1 MEKEDPI
8 ARIDRQRAEK
18 KGSKNVVVA
27 ILAALAVILAVVLAV
42 VASRDYKLVKELEQ
56 DKADLENRIT
66 ELKTDFDNLQSDYDY
81 INTQLDSSREE
92 VAMLVDRIKKT
103 EATNRQQMRKYEK
116 ELGTL
121 RSIMKSYVAQI
132 DSLNTANRKLADE
145 LSSSKKEL
153 AKATGENKEL
163 SAKVES
169 LSSKVATG
177 AIVKARGLSAKAYNN
192 SNKATDRSSRVK
204 RLAVSLSLVENELA
218 KKGPMTVYIRV
229 KDPEGNLL
237 LDGEGASFRL
247 SGESVAAS
255 ASREVDYQ
263 GKEVD
268 MTIYL
273 NNVSDYV
280 KGIYTIDVYTDKAQL
295 GSIELMLR

>member
-247 SGESVAAS
+247 NGESVAAS

>member
-1 MEKEDPI
+1 
-8 ARIDRQRAEK
+8 
-18 KGSKNVVVA
+18 
-27 ILAALAVILAVVLAV
+27 
-42 VASRDYKLVKELEQ
+42 
-56 DKADLENRIT
+56 
-66 ELKTDFDNLQSDYDY
+66 
-81 INTQLDSSREE
+81 
-92 VAMLVDRIKKT
+92 
-103 EATNRQQMRKYEK
+103 
-116 ELGTL
+116 
-121 RSIMKSYVAQI
+121 MKSYVAQI

-247 SGESVAAS
+247 NGESVAAS